1 MHGSSLSSAGTS
13 NFKGHLRKHFLDNVG
28 VVPGPGEYDPAE
40 VPGGPKEI
48 KKNLAFGVKTKRFTA
63 DDTLAPGPG

>member
-1 MHGSSLSSAGTS
+1 M
-13 NFKGHLRKHFLDNVG
+13 
-28 VVPGPGEYDPAE
+28 VPGPGEYDPAE